1 VERLR
6 YRAAL
11 AERQF
16 DQVDPDNRLVA
27 SELERRWEA
36 ALRDLRQAEA
46 ALAKA
51 RAETGDGEPSLDAD
65 LRAAF
70 SDVGRRLPE
79 LWHGAVLT
87 TANKKALLRCLID
100 KVVIHRT
107 QPDSIHTRIVWR
119 GGDVSA
125 FDVTVPVKSIT
136 RLRQH
141 AELEARIL
149 EMARAGQDDA
159 AIAAALSA
167 AGFRSP
173 MHGELLP
180 STVRAIRL
188 RHGIL
193 RVRSQSHP
201 RRVPGRLTVPQLA
214 TRLDV
219 RPHWIYDR
227 IHIGTIAIAR
237 DADTG
242 LYLFPDAPS
251 TLIGLQKLRAGEV
264 DRLAFT
270 PEAGS

>member
-1 VERLR
+1 M
-6 YRAAL
+6 
-11 AERQF
+11 
-16 DQVDPDNRLVA
+16 
-27 SELERRWEA
+27 
-36 ALRDLRQAEA
+36 
-46 ALAKA
+46 
-51 RAETGDGEPSLDAD
+51 
-65 LRAAF
+65 
-70 SDVGRRLPE
+70 
-79 LWHGAVLT
+79 
-87 TANKKALLRCLID
+87 ID

-136 RLRQH
+136 RLQQH

>member
-1 VERLR
+1 MLRAQAQQVERLR

-65 LRAAF
+65 LQAAF

-119 GGDVSA
+119 GGDVSG

-136 RLRQH
+136 RLQQH
-141 AELEARIL
+141 AELE
-149 EMARAGQDDA
+149 
-159 AIAAALSA
+159 
-167 AGFRSP
+167 
-173 MHGELLP
+173 
-180 STVRAIRL
+180 
-188 RHGIL
+188 
-193 RVRSQSHP
+193 
-201 RRVPGRLTVPQLA
+201 
-214 TRLDV
+214 
-219 RPHWIYDR
+219 
-227 IHIGTIAIAR
+227 
-237 DADTG
+237 
-242 LYLFPDAPS
+242 
-251 TLIGLQKLRAGEV
+251 
-264 DRLAFT
+264 
-270 PEAGS
+270 